1 MNKNIKISD
10 NVTFQSIENNVYIL
24 DINSGEYYKL
34 SETASVI
41 WEEISQGSSIND
53 LKLKLKTLFHNSENI
68 DDDVDEAINNFFNL
82 SLVKDN

>member
-1 MNKNIKISD
+1 MANIKAIRNCICD
-10 NVTFQSIENNVYIL
+10 L
-24 DINSGEYYKL
+24 K
-34 SETASVI
+34 
-41 WEEISQGSSIND
+41 EISQGSSIND